1 MLSLL
6 ISALLAGFAGMGHA
20 AEDGIYRGLT
30 LPLPAQSADS
40 RQKADV
46 EASKEARLIRRY
58 KEDIAD
64 CRKNVGG
71 ERKACESLVRSQ
83 AHSKARREVGHL
95 PLILQR
101 RSAPR
106 RKARGRRAGRFHPG
120 VPG

>member
-6 ISALLAGFAGMGHA
+6 ISALLAGFGGMVHA
-20 AEDGIYRGLT
+20 ADGINRGLS
-30 LPLPAQSADS
+30 LPFSAQSADS
-40 RQKADV
+40 RKKADV

-71 ERKACESLVRSQ
+71 ERQACESLVRSR
-83 AHSKARREVGHL
+83 AHSKARREAGHL

-101 RSAPR
+101 RSVPR
-106 RKARGRRAGRFHPG
+106 RKARDRRAARFHP
-120 VPG
+120 VAPG